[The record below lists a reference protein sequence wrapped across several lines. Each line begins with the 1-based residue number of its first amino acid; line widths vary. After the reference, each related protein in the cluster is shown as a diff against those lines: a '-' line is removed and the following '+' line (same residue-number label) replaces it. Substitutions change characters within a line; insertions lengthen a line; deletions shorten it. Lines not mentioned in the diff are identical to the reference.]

1 MVFEIFALVF
11 FNLVEYFAIVSE
23 IPRELFFVTNI
34 NLVLCPYYL
43 PVLHY
48 TDFIV
53 FFLLEYFIVS
63 ALFQILFSFV
73 KIVFFFTSVD
83 KLDKRRLSLW
93 RWTWHNFSFFCCKCR
108 VGTAVYCGAVLVS
121 HDSLVHSNPNAIL
134 KTQKA
139 KKTRW
144 N

>member
-1 MVFEIFALVF
+1 MLCNCFTNSARIVFCHEFQFQFCPLSVQ
-11 FNLVEYFAIVSE
+11 IV
-23 IPRELFFVTNI
+23 
-34 NLVLCPYYL
+34 

-63 ALFQILFSFV
+63 ALFRILLSFV
-73 KIVFFFTSVD
+73 KIVFFFANVD

-121 HDSLVHSNPNAIL
+121 YDSLVHSNPNAIL
-134 KTQKA
+134 KTWKA
-139 KKTRW
+139 KTLMKLMIQRAKDAYQI
-144 N
+144 